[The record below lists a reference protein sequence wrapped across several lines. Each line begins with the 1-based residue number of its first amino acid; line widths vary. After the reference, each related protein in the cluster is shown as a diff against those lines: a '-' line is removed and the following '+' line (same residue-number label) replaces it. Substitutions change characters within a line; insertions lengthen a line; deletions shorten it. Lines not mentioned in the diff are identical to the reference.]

1 MDDKQVNRPEWVPE
15 NAGESEGFTT
25 NVMSGIESL
34 HDGSYKSDAQSSGG
48 GKRPFVKRR
57 EYSIDEYVKGV
68 REGDITIIA
77 RAITLV
83 ESNAEKH
90 QEIAQEILTRLLPYS
105 GNAVRIGITG
115 VPGAGKS
122 SLIETFGMRLCDK
135 GHKVA
140 VLAVDP
146 SSSVTGGSI
155 LGDKTRMER
164 LSRHKNAFIRPS
176 PSGGA
181 LGGVARKSRETM
193 IICEAAGYDT
203 LLVETVGV
211 GQSEVTVRSMVDMF
225 ILVQI
230 AGAGDELQGIKK
242 GVMERSDLIIVN
254 KADGNNKVRAETAKG
269 EFDRI
274 LHFLQPS
281 TEGWESRALACSAVS
296 GYGLDE
302 LWDMIKD
309 FENITRTSGF
319 FAHRRQ
325 KQNIEW
331 VHSLVTEYLSRMFF
345 NNDSVRRYKPIIE
358 NRVLNG
364 QLSPTKGAMELLRI
378 FEGKEFNI

>member
-1 MDDKQVNRPEWVPE
+1 MNSDKVNRPEWVPE
-15 NAGESEGFTT
+15 DAGESEGFTT
-25 NVMSGIESL
+25 NVMSGINSV
-34 HDGSYKSDAQSSGG
+34 HDGGASKAKPSTGAT
-48 GKRPFVKRR
+48 RPFVKKR
-57 EYSIDEYVKGV
+57 ELTIDEYVKGV
-68 REGDITIIA
+68 LAGNRTIIA

-90 QEIAQEILTRLLPYS
+90 QDEAQEILTRLLPYS
-105 GNAVRIGITG
+105 GDAVRIGITG

-122 SLIETFGMRLCDK
+122 SLIESFGVKLSQR

-146 SSSVTGGSI
+146 SSSVTRGSI
-155 LGDKTRMER
+155 LGDKTRMEK
-164 LSRHKNAFIRPS
+164 LSRDKNAFIRPS

-203 LLVETVGV
+203 IIVETVGV

-254 KADGNNKVRAETAKG
+254 KADGDNKVRAETAKG
-269 EFDRI
+269 EFSRI
-274 LHFLQPS
+274 LEFLQPS
-281 TEGWESRALACSAVS
+281 TEGWKSSAMACSAMT

-302 LWDMIKD
+302 LWDTIKE
-309 FENITRTSGF
+309 FEKITRKSGYF
-319 FAHRRQ
+319 GHRRHQ
-325 KQNIEW
+325 QNIEW
-331 VHSLVTEYLSRMFF
+331 VHSLVSDYLNRLFF
-345 NNDSVRRYKPIIE
+345 NDQKVRSHKPILE
-358 NRVLNG
+358 NMVMKG
-364 QLSPTKGAMELLRI
+364 QISPTKAAMQLMRV
-378 FEGKEFNI
+378 FEGESLEL